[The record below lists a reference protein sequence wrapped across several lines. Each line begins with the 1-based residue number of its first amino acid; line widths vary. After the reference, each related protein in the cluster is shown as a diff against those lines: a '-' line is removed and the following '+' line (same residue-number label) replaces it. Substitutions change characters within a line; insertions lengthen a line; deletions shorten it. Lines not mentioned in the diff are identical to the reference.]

1 MEIKTF
7 DEIYGDMKNF
17 IISHQDKL
25 TDFNDGGVLSSQCEA
40 WARELAELYIRT
52 RVGFS
57 TFLRSLPS
65 SPFGFEMK
73 NGIKASAVVR
83 FKRGRPFSYD
93 TPIPE
98 NVIVSAGSLKF
109 TTVSSGLVLSGETVS
124 SEVSVIAEDV
134 GEKYNVIVGAIN
146 RLVTTL
152 SADIVGVSNDQ
163 PATGGVSM
171 ESWQSFIARFADY
184 IVGLQRTN
192 DAGFRT
198 GLTRGYAVRS
208 YEKVEH
214 FPPLDNLWNVTVYL
228 EDGSGDM
235 PETGFE
241 LAKAIIDGDGTPT
254 NGGFRA
260 PGISIRYLPPEKV
273 FVKPTIK
280 VTTTEDVTNEIDESE
295 VIAEVKKRT
304 KEFIN
309 GLKIGKELVFSD
321 LTVVLKRIIYLKD
334 VVKISPS
341 DDKVVI
347 AKNQIA
353 RYEDCEVIVEV
364 A

>member
-7 DEIYGDMKNF
+7 DEIYSDITDY
-17 IISHQDKL
+17 IISRQDKL
-25 TDFNDGGVLSSQCEA
+25 TDFNDGSVLSSQVEA

-57 TFLRSLPS
+57 TFLRALPS
-65 SPFGFEMK
+65 SVFGFDMK
-73 NGIKASAVVR
+73 TGTKASAVVK

-93 TPIPE
+93 SPIAE
-98 NVIVSAGSLKF
+98 NSIVAAGSLIF
-109 TTVSSGLVLSGETVS
+109 TTVSPGVILSGGTLSNEI
-124 SEVSVIAEDV
+124 SVIAEEV
-134 GEKYNVIVGAIN
+134 GEKYNVGSGAIDKM
-146 RLVTTL
+146 VTTL

-163 PATGGVSM
+163 PATGGVSV
-171 ESWQSFIARFADY
+171 ESWQDFVARFADY

-192 DAGFRT
+192 NAGFRS
-198 GLTRGYAVRS
+198 GLTKGYAVRS

-214 FPPLDNLWNVTVYL
+214 FPPLDKIWNMTVYL

-241 LAKAIIDGDGTPT
+241 LAKAIIDGDGTST

-260 PGISIRYLPPEKV
+260 PGINVRYLPPEKIQIAT
-273 FVKPTIK
+273 KIK
-280 VTTTEDVTNEIDESE
+280 VVTSEDVTNEIDESE
-295 VIAEVKKRT
+295 VKSEVQKKT
-304 KEFIN
+304 KEYIN
-309 GLKIGKELVFSD
+309 GLKIGEKFIRSD
-321 LTVVLKRIIYLKD
+321 LTVVIKRIIYLDD
-334 VVKISPS
+334 VEILLPIENIE
-341 DDKVVI
+341 I

-353 RYEDCEVIVEV
+353 RYQGCEVIVEV

>member
-7 DEIYGDMKNF
+7 DEIYSDMLNY

-25 TDFNDGGVLSSQCEA
+25 TDFNDGGVLSSQTEA

-57 TFLRSLPS
+57 TFLRAVPS
-65 SPFGFEMK
+65 SVFGFDIK
-73 NGIKASAVVR
+73 NGTKASAVVK

-93 TPIPE
+93 SPIPE
-98 NVIVSAGSLKF
+98 NAIVAAGSLIF
-109 TTVSSGLVLSGETVS
+109 TSVTPGVILSGEILS
-124 SEVSVIAEDV
+124 NEVSVTAEEV
-134 GEKYNVIVGAIN
+134 GEKYNVGSGAIN

-152 SADIVGVSNDQ
+152 SADIVGVRNDQ

-171 ESWQSFIARFADY
+171 ESWQDFVARFADY

-192 DAGFRT
+192 NAGFRS

-214 FPPLDNLWNVTVYL
+214 FPPLDNIWNMTVYL

-241 LAKAIIDGDGTPT
+241 LAKAIIDGDGTPA

-260 PGISIRYLPPEKV
+260 PGIQVRYLPPEKIYI
-273 FVKPTIK
+273 TTK
-280 VTTTEDVTNEIDESE
+280 VTVVTTEDVTNEIDESE
-295 VIAEVKKRT
+295 VIEVVQKLT
-304 KEFIN
+304 KEYVN
-309 GLKIGKELVFSD
+309 GLKIGEKFVRSD
-321 LTVVLKRIIYLKD
+321 LIMVLKRIIYLDD
-334 VVKISPS
+334 VEILLPAVNIE
-341 DDKVVI
+341 I

-353 RYEDCEVIVEV
+353 RYQDCEVIVEV

>member
-1 MEIKTF
+1 MEIRTF
-7 DEIYGDMKNF
+7 DEIYNGMKNY

-25 TDFNDGGVLSSQCEA
+25 TDFNYGAVLSSQIEA

-52 RVGFS
+52 MVGFS
-57 TFLRSLPS
+57 TFLRALPS
-65 SPFGFEMK
+65 SVFGFEMK
-73 NGIKASAVVR
+73 NGTKASAIVR

-93 TPIPE
+93 TPILE
-98 NVIVSAGSLKF
+98 NCIVAAGSLIF
-109 TTVSSGLVLSGETVS
+109 TTVSPGMVLSGEVVS
-124 SEVSVIAEDV
+124 NEVSVIAEEV
-134 GEKYNVIVGAIN
+134 GEKYNVGSGAIN

-171 ESWQSFIARFADY
+171 ESWQDFVARFADY

-192 DAGFRT
+192 NAGFRS
-198 GLTRGYAVRS
+198 GLIKGHEVRS

-214 FPPLDNLWNVTVYL
+214 FPPLDGIWNMTVYL

-241 LAKAIIDGDGTPT
+241 QAKAIIDGDGTAT

-260 PGISIRYLPPEKV
+260 PGINVRYLPPEKIPV
-273 FVKPTIK
+273 IPKIK
-280 VTTTEDVTNEIDESE
+280 VVTTEDVTNEIDESE
-295 VIAEVKKRT
+295 VRDEVDRRT
-304 KEFIN
+304 KEYIN
-309 GLKIGKELVFSD
+309 GLKIGEKFVRSD
-321 LTVVLKRIIYLKD
+321 LTVVLKRIIYL
-334 VVKISPS
+334 
-341 DDKVVI
+341 DDIEILLPIANIEI

-353 RYEDCEVIVEV
+353 RYAGCEVIVEV